1 MLIYELR
8 EIYSKGGRIWGWEIL
23 KIEREEFKKQEKKLK
38 KYHDEMFKLNKIIL
52 HIKQSST
59 YEDLYQNPM
68 SKIYGFEALKDDM
81 CGYYSFNLCKKGGTI
96 RLIVSIDKE
105 NKIVRLEY
113 ISTDHYSDFKRKLRT
128 K

>member
-1 MLIYELR
+1 M
-8 EIYSKGGRIWGWEIL
+8 

-81 CGYYSFNLCKKGGTI
+81 CGYYSFNLCKKGGII